1 MVDKYLGTQG
11 AWDRFDY
18 SEWSV
23 HFQYGVGSDRVE
35 RLTVVTR
42 EAAGDLEPSGRG
54 ITSR

>member
-42 EAAGDLEPSGRG
+42 EAAETLNRAAAG
-54 ITSR
+54 